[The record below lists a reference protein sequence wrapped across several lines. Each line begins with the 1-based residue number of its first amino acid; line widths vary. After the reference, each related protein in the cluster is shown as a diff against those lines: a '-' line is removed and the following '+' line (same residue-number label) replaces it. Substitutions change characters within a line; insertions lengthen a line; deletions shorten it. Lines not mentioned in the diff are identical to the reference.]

1 MKCNRCGWMNNDSD
15 KFCRNC
21 GAEMT
26 QGVQNA
32 SVPQNNGY
40 MYSSN
45 YMAQGNAPQNAGI
58 QQNVGTQQNMGTQPN
73 FNTQYNVG
81 TLQKYA
87 KKEGNVFG
95 VISMICGIA
104 ALVFFWVII
113 PGWVCGTVAII
124 LGIIQCVAHRNKGMG
139 ITGLVTGGLAFVAS
153 TVFFIV
159 ALLSDDVTSDDGS
172 AILGAGQDY
181 ALHVSYQTI
190 STDIGSFELMD
201 GWSEDSISTQ
211 SSDGCVY
218 APDGAQ
224 SDKLSD
230 YIYLGGI
237 DSDLT
242 YDSRDE
248 LIQMNVDAIIEAY
261 PDITENDIIV
271 TTETGYEAPVVS
283 FEYTAYSDYYEDY
296 VHVFEKYLMYDG
308 ALVAGMSYD
317 FDTWDNDILSPE
329 EIMNHMLETFK
340 VSRGY

>member
-26 QGVQNA
+26 QGVQN
-32 SVPQNNGY
+32 VG
-40 MYSSN
+40 
-45 YMAQGNAPQNAGI
+45 AQKVGVQNAGI
-58 QQNVGTQQNMGTQPN
+58 LQNNGNVYNTTQKP
-73 FNTQYNVG
+73 
-81 TLQKYA
+81 A

-113 PGWVCGTVAII
+113 PGWICGTAAVI
-124 LGIIQCVAHRNKGMG
+124 LGIIQCVG

-159 ALLSDDVTSDDGS
+159 ALLSDDVTTEDGS
-172 AILGAGQDY
+172 AIFGAGQDY
-181 ALHVSYQTI
+181 AIHVSYQTV
-190 STDIGSFELMD
+190 STDIGSFELME

-211 SSDGCVY
+211 SSDGYVY

-230 YIYLGGI
+230 YIYLGGV
-237 DSDLT
+237 DSDFT
-242 YDSRDE
+242 YDNRDE
-248 LIQMNVDAIIEAY
+248 LVQMNVDAIIEAY

-271 TTETGYEAPVVS
+271 TTEAGYEAPVVS
-283 FEYTAYSDYYEDY
+283 FEYTAYSDYYEDD
-296 VHVFEKYLMYDG
+296 VHIFEKYLMYDG

>member
-21 GAEMT
+21 GAKMT
-26 QGVQNA
+26 QRVQNA

-45 YMAQGNAPQNAGI
+45 HMDQGNAPQN
-58 QQNVGTQQNMGTQPN
+58 VGTQQKH
-73 FNTQYNVG
+73 V
-81 TLQKYA
+81 
-87 KKEGNVFG
+87 KKEGNVLG

-124 LGIIQCVAHRNKGMG
+124 LGIIQCVAYRNKGMG

-159 ALLSDDVTSDDGS
+159 ALLSDDVITEDGS
-172 AILGAGQDY
+172 AIFGTGQDY

-242 YDSRDE
+242 YDSRDK
-248 LIQMNVDAIIEAY
+248 LIQMNVDAIIEEY

-271 TTETGYEAPVVS
+271 TTETGYEAPAVS

-329 EIMNHMLETFK
+329 EIMNHILETFK

>member
-21 GAEMT
+21 GAKMT
-26 QGVQNA
+26 QRVQNA

-40 MYSSN
+40 IYSSN
-45 YMAQGNAPQNAGI
+45 HMAQGNTPQNAGT
-58 QQNVGTQQNMGTQPN
+58 QQNVGIQPD
-73 FNTQYNVG
+73 FNTQYYNGG
-81 TLQKYA
+81 TPQKHV
-87 KKEGNVFG
+87 KKEGNVLG

-124 LGIIQCVAHRNKGMG
+124 LGIIQCVAYRNKGMG

-153 TVFFIV
+153 TAFFIV
-159 ALLSDDVTSDDGS
+159 ALLSDDATTEDGS
-172 AILGAGQDY
+172 AIFGTGQDY

-248 LIQMNVDAIIEAY
+248 LIQMNVDAIIEEY

-271 TTETGYEAPVVS
+271 TTETGYEAPAVS

-329 EIMNHMLETFK
+329 EIMNHILETFK

>member
-1 MKCNRCGWMNNDSD
+1 MKCTRCGWMNNDSD

-21 GAEMT
+21 GAKMT
-26 QGVQNA
+26 QRVQNA

-40 MYSSN
+40 IYSSN
-45 YMAQGNAPQNAGI
+45 HMAQGNTPQNAGT
-58 QQNVGTQQNMGTQPN
+58 QQNVGIQPD
-73 FNTQYNVG
+73 FNTQYYNVG
-81 TLQKYA
+81 TPQKHV
-87 KKEGNVFG
+87 KKEGNVLG

-124 LGIIQCVAHRNKGMG
+124 LGIIQCVAYRNKGMG

-153 TVFFIV
+153 TAFFIV
-159 ALLSDDVTSDDGS
+159 ALLSDDATTEDGS
-172 AILGAGQDY
+172 AIFGTGQDY

-248 LIQMNVDAIIEAY
+248 LIQMNVDAIIEEY

-271 TTETGYEAPVVS
+271 TTETGYEAPAVS

-329 EIMNHMLETFK
+329 EIMNHILETFK

>member
-21 GAEMT
+21 GAKMT
-26 QGVQNA
+26 QRVQNA

-45 YMAQGNAPQNAGI
+45 HMDQGNAPQNAGT
-58 QQNVGTQQNMGTQPN
+58 QQNVGTQPD
-73 FNTQYNVG
+73 FNTQYYNVG
-81 TLQKYA
+81 TPQKHV
-87 KKEGNVFG
+87 KKEGNVLG

-124 LGIIQCVAHRNKGMG
+124 LGIIQCVAYRNKGMG

-153 TVFFIV
+153 TAFFIV
-159 ALLSDDVTSDDGS
+159 ALLSDDVTTEDGS
-172 AILGAGQDY
+172 AIFGTGQDY

-201 GWSEDSISTQ
+201 GWSEDSISTK

-248 LIQMNVDAIIEAY
+248 LIQMNVDAIIEEY
-261 PDITENDIIV
+261 PDITENDIV
-271 TTETGYEAPVVS
+271 YGPGYERAIYTHSEQSIPMAVIAPVQL
-283 FEYTAYSDYYEDY
+283 A
-296 VHVFEKYLMYDG
+296 
-308 ALVAGMSYD
+308 
-317 FDTWDNDILSPE
+317 P
-329 EIMNHMLETFK
+329 MNPIP
-340 VSRGY
+340 VVVPSG